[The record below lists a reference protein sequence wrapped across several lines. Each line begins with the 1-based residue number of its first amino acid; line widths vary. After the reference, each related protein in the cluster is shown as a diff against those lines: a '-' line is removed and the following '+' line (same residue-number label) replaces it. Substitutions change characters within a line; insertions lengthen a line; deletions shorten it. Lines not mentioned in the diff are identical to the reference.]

1 MSESILLVDDEEGI
15 RKVLGI
21 TLADA
26 GYRVT
31 TAADGE
37 EAMRRFAEERPDI
50 VLTDIKMP
58 GMSGLELL
66 ESIKSRDSEV
76 EVIMLTGHGD
86 MELAI
91 QSLKRDAT
99 DFITKPINDDVL
111 DIALGRARERITM
124 RRRLREYTEITPY
137 KV

>member
-99 DFITKPINDDVL
+99 DFIDRKSV
-111 DIALGRARERITM
+111 
-124 RRRLREYTEITPY
+124 
-137 KV
+137 V